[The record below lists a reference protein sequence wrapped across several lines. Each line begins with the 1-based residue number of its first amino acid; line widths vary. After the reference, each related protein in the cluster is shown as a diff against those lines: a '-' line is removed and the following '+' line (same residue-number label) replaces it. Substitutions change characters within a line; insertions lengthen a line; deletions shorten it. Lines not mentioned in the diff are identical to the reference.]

1 MSCHSHDNFQCE
13 YPNRG
18 IYISDPAEYPDLFE
32 SNADSSYISGKQ
44 RNSDLVLR
52 WRNCVILHLLE
63 ICGFFLVNCPSDC
76 FYISSRK
83 IFILLKTLLLQGD
96 QQTKLLLIIL
106 RGKIDMIMI

>member
-52 WRNCVILHLLE
+52 
-63 ICGFFLVNCPSDC
+63 
-76 FYISSRK
+76 
-83 IFILLKTLLLQGD
+83 
-96 QQTKLLLIIL
+96 
-106 RGKIDMIMI
+106 